1 MFRHLLSVS
10 RASHHDPCPRQQ
22 MSEMAAMDS
31 WVVSCSLCGKVIE
44 AGTTGGGVMRY
55 HCQDLARTDI
65 DQQCYEQ
72 FSAARQ
78 AVDGTRAI
86 ELLRSFSSAPFGLV
100 SQEYQNQVWLRVA
113 CKAVRPWYVA
123 ACRAVCPPEHVLR
136 QRALSGPWMT
146 RRTG

>member
-1 MFRHLLSVS
+1 
-10 RASHHDPCPRQQ
+10 
-22 MSEMAAMDS
+22 
-31 WVVSCSLCGKVIE
+31 
-44 AGTTGGGVMRY
+44 MRY